1 MIIKY
6 YISYNSN
13 KKTYLKGK
21 IVSKKLIL
29 LIGAPGSGKTTDG
42 QSIAKNHLDI
52 TAYSLGNLLKAEI
65 ARGTA
70 TGKIINDYVS
80 KGDLVPTAIAIDTLC
95 NAIKKAPTEIVLIDG
110 FPRKEKHMKI
120 FADVLFNESDKVDL
134 VSVIEVRVSEEV
146 ARERVLGQNIESE
159 ELFNHQMAVYKDA
172 IEHIEEFYNHDNLLK
187 VIDGER
193 DVDAIIADIDAFL
206 KEKVALAPA

>member
-1 MIIKY
+1 M
-6 YISYNSN
+6 
-13 KKTYLKGK
+13 
-21 IVSKKLIL
+21 
-29 LIGAPGSGKTTDG
+29 
-42 QSIAKNHLDI
+42 
-52 TAYSLGNLLKAEI
+52 GNLLKEEI
-65 ARGTA
+65 AKGTT

-95 NAIKKAPTEIVLIDG
+95 SAIKKAPTEVVLVDG

-120 FADVLFNESDKVDL
+120 FADVVFNESDKVDL
-134 VSVIEVRVSEEV
+134 VSVIEVRVSEDI
-146 ARERVLGQNIESE
+146 ARERVLVKESNKEDE

-187 VIDGER
+187 VINGER
-193 DVDAIIADIDAFL
+193 NIDVVIAEIDAFL

>member
-1 MIIKY
+1 M
-6 YISYNSN
+6 
-13 KKTYLKGK
+13 L
-21 IVSKKLIL
+21 KKLIL

-42 QSIAKNHLDI
+42 QAIAKNHSDI
-52 TAYSLGNLLKAEI
+52 TSYSLGELLKEEI
-65 ARGTA
+65 AKGTA

-95 NAIKKAPTEIVLIDG
+95 SAIKKSSTEIVLIDG

-120 FADVLFNESDKVDL
+120 FADVIFNESDKVDL
-134 VSVIEVRVSEEV
+134 VSVIEVRVSEDV
-146 ARERVLGQNIESE
+146 ARERVLGKESNKEDE

-187 VIDGER
+187 VIDGEQ
-193 DVDAIIADIDAFL
+193 DIDVVVAEINAFL

>member
-1 MIIKY
+1 M
-6 YISYNSN
+6 
-13 KKTYLKGK
+13 LKR
-21 IVSKKLIL
+21 LIL

-42 QSIAKNHLDI
+42 KVIAKNHPDI
-52 TAYSLGNLLKAEI
+52 TSYSLGELLKEEI

-95 NAIKKAPTEIVLIDG
+95 SAIKKAPTEVVLVDG

-120 FADVLFNESDKVDL
+120 FADVVFNESDKVDL
-134 VSVIEVRVSEEV
+134 ISVIEVRVSEDV
-146 ARERVLGQNIESE
+146 ARERVLGQDATKEQE

-193 DVDAIIADIDAFL
+193 DVDVVVAEIDAFL
-206 KEKVALAPA
+206 QDKVALVPA